1 MLCFFFKIFIPSTH
15 LCHESKGR
23 TTDQG
28 KSGKDLG
35 EDMTSS
41 VALVASV
48 SAGGLAG
55 AGVGGASAA
64 RGRGGGRGAD
74 GGGADGDRELLGNGV
89 RLLDDPLDQTN
100 GSSTASGSGR
110 EDTLPQVLG
119 DHGEGPVVVD
129 TGRALDN
136 AAVPSKIG
144 EDELVVFE
152 DAVGEGNVVEED
164 LDSLLKVG
172 LEVGLAGGVLQ
183 EAVDHDGAGEGSGVL
198 GVGPLGEGW
207 VDSGDV
213 DTESGIK
220 VLGQVE
226 PPVVLGRVAVKT
238 VVGLHL
244 PVAVPV
250 TGEVLEDHE
259 ADVPI
264 QIQHLVN
271 LGDGGIVSLDG
282 LVPELTE
289 RSNISWCTDGG
300 ERVDDPGV
308 VRVAGGVVGEGGS
321 RGSVKEGTVLCWG
334 LATVEH
340 GVDIREFRGVVQDV
354 EGSKCL
360 VVDEETDH
368 VGLVGVGS
376 HGATNIGVELL
387 TDLGGVL
394 LLMTKLEEGTGL
406 VGLTSSETEV
416 PALLGVVLLLACA
429 VNTEVDILIWRKNNI
444 IQARTKKE
452 GVEGEREDTDEGEK
466 EIKRRERENYE
477 KGEKR
482 KGARE

>member
-1 MLCFFFKIFIPSTH
+1 MLCFFLKIFFPSTH

-28 KSGKDLG
+28 KGGKDLG

-41 VALVASV
+41 VALVAGV
-48 SAGGLAG
+48 SAGGLVG
-55 AGVGGASAA
+55 AGVGGVRASAA
-64 RGRGGGRGAD
+64 TVAGSRGVGSTGRGAD
-74 GGGADGDRELLGNGV
+74 GGGADGNRELLGNGV

-100 GSSTASGSGR
+100 GGSTASVSGR

-119 DHGEGPVVVD
+119 DLGEGPVEVD

-136 AAVPSKIG
+136 VAVPGKIG
-144 EDELVVFE
+144 EDELVVLE
-152 DAVGEGNVVEED
+152 DAVSEGNVVEED

-172 LEVGLAGGVLQ
+172 LEGGLAGGVLQ

-207 VDSGDV
+207 VDSWDV
-213 DTESGIK
+213 DAESGIK

-226 PPVVLGRVAVKT
+226 PLVVLGRVAVKT
-238 VVGLHL
+238 VVGLLL

-259 ADVPI
+259 ANVLI
-264 QIQHLVN
+264 QIQHLIN

-282 LVPELTE
+282 LIPELAE
-289 RSNISWCTDGG
+289 RSNVGWGTDGVQ
-300 ERVDDPGV
+300 RVDDPGV
-308 VRVAGGVVGEGGS
+308 VRVTGGVVGEGGS
-321 RGSVKEGTVLCWG
+321 RGSVKEGTVLCWR

-340 GVDIREFRGVVQDV
+340 GVDIGEFRGVVQEV

-376 HGATNIGVELL
+376 HGATDIGVELL
-387 TDLGGVL
+387 ADLGGVL

-406 VGLTSSETEV
+406 VALTSSETEV
-416 PALLGVVLLLACA
+416 PALLGVVLLLACTM
-429 VNTEVDILIWRKNNI
+429 NTEVDILIWCKNNI
-444 IQARTKKE
+444 IQART
-452 GVEGEREDTDEGEK
+452 
-466 EIKRRERENYE
+466 
-477 KGEKR
+477 
-482 KGARE
+482 